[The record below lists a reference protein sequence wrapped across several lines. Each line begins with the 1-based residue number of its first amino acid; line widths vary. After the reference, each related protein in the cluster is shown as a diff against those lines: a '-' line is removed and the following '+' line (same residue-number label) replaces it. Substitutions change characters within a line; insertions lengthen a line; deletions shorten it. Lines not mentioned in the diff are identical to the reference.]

1 MEIIAPMNY
10 AFSRWL
16 VVIVI
21 LIANTLGTYAD
32 QPDNE
37 IWPVAVAKNGFSLS
51 QCDTIL
57 ADFAPIKL
65 ALGENQ
71 ALYTYLNMTQFFP
84 HQQVSRT
91 GEVKSLVKKLRP
103 KLGKVRVVTE
113 LGNLSFQEMIAHPKS
128 RVQGIIVLHQG
139 NIVFESYPGMRASDS
154 HLWWSLAKVITG
166 LIVEQLIHENK
177 LDPTQKIAHYLPE
190 FSASAWAEISVQ
202 NILDMAS
209 GIDAVDTAKDYVD
222 PTSGIGRLISA
233 EGILAST
240 TGQTTI
246 AHNQALKLMHSHA
259 EPGLRYE
266 YSSANT
272 NILALLIEA
281 LSNKRYADVVQE
293 RVWSKIGAEADAL
306 LGLSPDGRAIAHGMF
321 ASRLRDLG
329 RFGLLYTPAGGDE
342 ATLPGAV
349 LNKITDLKSNQHY
362 QNAPEAAENALSK
375 LGERPV
381 NALSQWD
388 ALFSDGDLFK
398 SGFDGQALYVSPSRD
413 VVIAM
418 FSTSKNKSAYAYLRA
433 IARQFPLNA
442 ARPKSG

>member
-1 MEIIAPMNY
+1 MEIIVPLNY
-10 AFSRWL
+10 AFARWL
-16 VVIVI
+16 VAIVI
-21 LIANTLGTYAD
+21 LIANIPGAYSD
-32 QPDNE
+32 QPGNE

-51 QCDTIL
+51 QCDTVL
-57 ADFAPIKL
+57 ANFASINL

-71 ALYTYLNMTQFFP
+71 ALYTYLNMAQFFP

-91 GEVKSLVKKLRP
+91 GEVKPLVKKLRP
-103 KLGKVRVVTE
+103 KLGKVRVVTQ

-166 LIVEQLIHENK
+166 LVVEQLIHEKK

-190 FSASAWAEISVQ
+190 FSESAWAEISVQ

-233 EGILAST
+233 EGILAFT
-240 TGQTTI
+240 TAQTI
-246 AHNQALKLMHSHA
+246 AHNQALKLMDSHA

-281 LSNKRYADVVQE
+281 LSNRRYADVVQE

-329 RFGLLYTPAGGDE
+329 RFGLLYTPAGRDE
-342 ATLPGAV
+342 ATVAGAV
-349 LNKITDLKSNQHY
+349 LNKITDIKSNQHY
-362 QNAPEAAENALSK
+362 QNAPAAAENALNK

-433 IARQFPLNA
+433 IAKQFPLNS
-442 ARPKSG
+442 ARPKSHY

>member
-1 MEIIAPMNY
+1 
-10 AFSRWL
+10 
-16 VVIVI
+16 
-21 LIANTLGTYAD
+21 
-32 QPDNE
+32 
-37 IWPVAVAKNGFSLS
+37 
-51 QCDTIL
+51 
-57 ADFAPIKL
+57 
-65 ALGENQ
+65 
-71 ALYTYLNMTQFFP
+71 
-84 HQQVSRT
+84 
-91 GEVKSLVKKLRP
+91 
-103 KLGKVRVVTE
+103 
-113 LGNLSFQEMIAHPKS
+113 
-128 RVQGIIVLHQG
+128 
-139 NIVFESYPGMRASDS
+139 
-154 HLWWSLAKVITG
+154 
-166 LIVEQLIHENK
+166 
-177 LDPTQKIAHYLPE
+177 
-190 FSASAWAEISVQ
+190 
-202 NILDMAS
+202 
-209 GIDAVDTAKDYVD
+209 
-222 PTSGIGRLISA
+222 
-233 EGILAST
+233 
-240 TGQTTI
+240 
-246 AHNQALKLMHSHA
+246 
-259 EPGLRYE
+259 LRYE

-329 RFGLLYTPAGGDE
+329 RFGLLYTSAGGDE
-342 ATLPGAV
+342 TTLPGAV
-349 LNKITDLKSNQHY
+349 LNKITDLKSNHHY

-433 IARQFPLNA
+433 IAKQFPLNA